1 MTGFELGSE
10 RMIFSSLEM
19 LCSLKP
25 CYTVVGWEWFTGFG
39 TGYQILFSL
48 RIIPRG

>member
-10 RMIFSSLEM
+10 RMICSSLEM
-19 LCSLKP
+19 LCLLKHY
-25 CYTVVGWEWFTGFG
+25 YTVVGWEWYIGFG

-48 RIIPRG
+48 RIIPQG